1 MDAPELRQRLGQF
14 VETFAAHLGE
24 LVALVNEYDAELVPV
39 PPPPPAEILVQPD
52 ASLQAVITAAPDG
65 AVLNLQ
71 EQAFTGPVTL
81 SRPVTL
87 RNGAIVA
94 PPNCND
100 VVNVTGP
107 DVALVDLTIRGDG
120 TTKRGVAANGIGL
133 LMLRCQVLNIC
144 RVGQESQAVASWNG
158 GNITLRECHL
168 EAGSIFMLL
177 GGSSPTIPNHVVHD
191 VLVEN
196 CTMSRPEAWRTLGY
210 ACKTGFEVKSGRR
223 ITVRGCSI
231 SNVWLEAQTAW
242 AFTFTPSQYGNSPEN
257 IVEDVLVEGCV
268 ITNVGGGVN
277 ALGFSQS
284 QSTYPTLRSQ
294 NIRFVNTDFTI
305 SREWA
310 RRGTS
315 IPHGSLTQLGGGGPL
330 NMLWAG
336 CTVIQDGD
344 AFLRTSGTDPIA
356 NFAMSSC
363 TIAPVGTYGIWTP
376 VGSRGGAWVAT
387 AFPGIGIEDNEFH
400 AAHSTFRT
408 QFPDNTYL

>member
-24 LVALVNEYDAELVPV
+24 LVALVDEYDAELVPD

-52 ASLQAVITAAPDG
+52 ANLQAVINAAPDG
-65 AVLNLQ
+65 ATINLQ
-71 EQAFTGPVTL
+71 EQVFTGPVTL
-81 SRPVTL
+81 SRPITI

-100 VVNVTGP
+100 VVVITGP
-107 DVALVDLTIRGDG
+107 DVVLMDLTIRGDG

-144 RVGQESQAVASWNG
+144 RVGQESQAVATWNG
-158 GNITLRECHL
+158 GNITIRDSHL

-210 ACKTGFEVKSGRR
+210 ACKTGFEIKSGRR
-223 ITVRGCSI
+223 VTVRNCTI

-257 IVEDVLVEGCV
+257 IVEDVLVEACT

-315 IPHGSLTQLGGGGPL
+315 IPHGSLMQLGGGGPL
-330 NMLWAG
+330 NMLWTG
-336 CTVIQDGD
+336 CTILQDGD

-356 NFAMSSC
+356 NFAMSYC

-387 AFPGIGIEDNEFH
+387 AFPGIGIEDNDFSG
-400 AAHSTFRT
+400 ASSIFRQ
-408 QFPDNTYL
+408 QFPDNTYV